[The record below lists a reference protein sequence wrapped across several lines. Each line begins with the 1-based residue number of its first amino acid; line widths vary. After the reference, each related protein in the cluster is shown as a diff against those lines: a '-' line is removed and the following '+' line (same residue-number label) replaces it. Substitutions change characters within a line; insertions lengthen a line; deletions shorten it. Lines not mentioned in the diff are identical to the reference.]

1 MPRKRTKTIEPAL
14 STTDPDMDG
23 GAELSVDQRQAVE
36 YLASGKTDAE
46 TADILGLN
54 QNTISRWRHRNPA
67 WAAAERAAEDEA
79 VARTR
84 RRLRAL
90 TARAVDTIAAVMDG
104 KRVDPATGEESFNA
118 DPQHRLAAAKTV
130 LDRAG
135 VVEIKGLE
143 VTGKEGGPVQ
153 IETREPVEL
162 TEAELRAELARLT
175 PEAPKADS

>member
-104 KRVDPATGEESFNA
+104 KRVDPATGEEFFHA

-135 VVEIKGLE
+135 VGEIKGLE
-143 VTGKEGGPVQ
+143 VTGKEGGAIVVD
-153 IETREPVEL
+153 TRDLRDIPD
-162 TEAELRAELARLT
+162 AELLA
-175 PEAPKADS
+175 AIASGS

>member
-1 MPRKRTKTIEPAL
+1 
-14 STTDPDMDG
+14 MDG

-104 KRVDPATGEESFNA
+104 KRVDPATGEEFFHA

-135 VVEIKGLE
+135 VGEIKGLE
-143 VTGKEGGPVQ
+143 VTGKEGGAIVVD
-153 IETREPVEL
+153 TRDLRDIPD
-162 TEAELRAELARLT
+162 AELLA
-175 PEAPKADS
+175 AIASGS